1 MDNAKKEI
9 AQMQKFM
16 SEKEIEIAKA
26 DIAKKETEYEKQ
38 KTTTYSQ
45 IEKAKKELDSSKT
58 KIEKAE
64 KELNINKKE
73 FEDKIREAERKLIDA
88 KEDIAEIETP
98 TWYIL
103 DRNANAGYVSF
114 IQDTDSIA
122 NIGKVFPV
130 VFFIVALLISLTS
143 MTRMVEEQ
151 RMQIGTFKALGYS
164 KIQIMFKYV
173 IYAGIACVLGG
184 ILGMSVGFALLPKII
199 WMMYSMMYQL
209 PDIGVSFNLEFG
221 GMGLILISICIVG
234 ATIYTVLKELKH
246 EPAVLMRPKTPKSGN
261 RVILEKIPFIWKKLN
276 FNQKVTARN
285 IFRYKKRFCMT
296 VIGILGCTALI
307 LTGFGIKDSVQQ
319 IVPNHFE
326 KIFVYDMQITVK
338 DTVEQGEKEELAE
351 YLEQKEEVAKIAKT
365 YMTAG
370 IAKLNGHSEDVHIV
384 VPENMEKL
392 EGLIN
397 IYDVTTK
404 EKAKINEYEIGLSDK
419 VAELLNVKIGDSI
432 IIKNSDNIEVEVK
445 ISSIIENYVQHY
457 VFMTKETYESLY
469 NEKYEYN
476 VILTKNIN
484 LTEENEEN
492 LTKEIMKKAEIASVT
507 NMSEFEENIKETLE
521 LLNYVVLV
529 LIISAG
535 LLAFVVLY
543 NLSNVNISERI
554 RELATIK
561 VLGFYD
567 KEVYNYITKETII
580 LTIIGII
587 FGLGFGYFLSTYIL
601 GTCEINMLRFP
612 RIVHIISYVYAV
624 FITIAF
630 TIIVNIVTYFALK
643 KIDMIESLKS
653 IE

>member
-1 MDNAKKEI
+1 M
-9 AQMQKFM
+9 
-16 SEKEIEIAKA
+16 
-26 DIAKKETEYEKQ
+26 
-38 KTTTYSQ
+38 
-45 IEKAKKELDSSKT
+45 
-58 KIEKAE
+58 
-64 KELNINKKE
+64 LNINKKE

-122 NIGKVFPV
+122 NIGRVFPV

-199 WMMYSMMYQL
+199 WMMYGMMYQL
-209 PDIGVSFNLEFG
+209 PDIRVSFNLEFG

-246 EPAVLMRPKTPKSGN
+246 EPAVLMRPKAPKSGN

-351 YLEQKEEVAKIAKT
+351 YLEQKEEVEKIAKT

-404 EKAKINEYEIGLSDK
+404 EKAKINEHEIGLSDK
-419 VAELLNVKIGDSI
+419 VAELLNVKIGDNI

-469 NEKYEYN
+469 NEKYEDN

>member
-1 MDNAKKEI
+1 
-9 AQMQKFM
+9 MQKFM
-16 SEKEIEIAKA
+16 SEKDIEIAKA

-45 IEKAKKELDSSKT
+45 IEKAKIELASNKT

-64 KELNINKKE
+64 KELNSSKKE
-73 FEDKIREAERKLIDA
+73 FEEEIIEAERKLVDA

-103 DRNANAGYVSF
+103 DRNSNAGYVSF
-114 IQDTDSIA
+114 IQDTNSIA
-122 NIGKVFPV
+122 NIGRVFPV
-130 VFFIVALLISLTS
+130 VFFVVALLISLTS

-173 IYAGIACVLGG
+173 IYAGIACILGG

-199 WMMYSMMYQL
+199 WMMYGMMYQL
-209 PDIGVSFNLEFG
+209 PDIKVSFNLEFG
-221 GMGLILISICIVG
+221 GIGLILISICIVG

-246 EPAVLMRPKTPKSGN
+246 EPAVLMRPKAPKSGN

-326 KIFVYDMQITVK
+326 KIFVYDMQITLKDSIEQEQKDEFVK
-338 DTVEQGEKEELAE
+338 
-351 YLEQKEEVAKIAKT
+351 YLEQKEEIEKIAKV

-370 IAKLNGHSEDVHIV
+370 TAKINEHSEDIHIV
-384 VPENMEKL
+384 VPENMENLK
-392 EGLIN
+392 GLIN
-397 IYDVTTK
+397 IYDVATK

-432 IIKNSDNIEVEVK
+432 IIKNSDDIEVEVK

-457 VFMTKETYESLY
+457 VFMAKETYESLY
-469 NEKYEYN
+469 NEEYNYN
-476 VILTKNIN
+476 VILTKDIE
-484 LTEENEEN
+484 LAEDSKDD
-492 LTKEIMKKAEIASVT
+492 LTKEIMRKAEVASVT
-507 NMSEFEENIKETLE
+507 NMSEFEENIQETLE

-587 FGLGFGYFLSTYIL
+587 FGLGFGYFLSIYIL

-612 RIVHIISYVYAV
+612 RIVHMMSYVYAV
-624 FITIAF
+624 LITIAF

>member
-1 MDNAKKEI
+1 LDNAKKEI

-26 DIAKKETEYEKQ
+26 DISKKETEYEKQ

-199 WMMYSMMYQL
+199 WMMYGMMYQL
-209 PDIGVSFNLEFG
+209 PDIRVSFNLEFG

-246 EPAVLMRPKTPKSGN
+246 EPAVLMRPKAPKSGN

-351 YLEQKEEVAKIAKT
+351 YLEQKEEVEKIAKT

-404 EKAKINEYEIGLSDK
+404 EKAKINEHEIGLSDK
-419 VAELLNVKIGDSI
+419 VAELLNVKIGDNI

-492 LTKEIMKKAEIASVT
+492 LTKEIMKKAEVASVT